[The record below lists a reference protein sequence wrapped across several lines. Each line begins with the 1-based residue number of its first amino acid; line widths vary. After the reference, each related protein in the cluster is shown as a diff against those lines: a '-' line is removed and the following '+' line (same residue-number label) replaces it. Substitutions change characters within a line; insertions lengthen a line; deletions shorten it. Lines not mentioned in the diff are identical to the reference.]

1 MKTPIYEKCRNARNI
16 ASKNLLWWEANYYS
30 DDAAE
35 GPYGPGTLDG

>member
-1 MKTPIYEKCRNARNI
+1 MTTKIYERCKSTRNI

-35 GPYGPGTLDG
+35 AL